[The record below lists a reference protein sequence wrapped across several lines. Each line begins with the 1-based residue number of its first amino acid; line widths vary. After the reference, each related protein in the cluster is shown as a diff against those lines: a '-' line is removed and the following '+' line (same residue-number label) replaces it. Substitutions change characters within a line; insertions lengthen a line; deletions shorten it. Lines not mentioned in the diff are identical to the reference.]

1 MLDAVDADRT
11 DALRSR
17 DRVYCDENHSGRST
31 KRQKLTYGSDR
42 YIDWVLVSS
51 PAFVEGTAAVLDA
64 EVHTKQCAPWS
75 ADNTT
80 RYGSDHYPVS
90 VDFELHPNQ

>member
-1 MLDAVDADRT
+1 MVGEVDAMVREMDAEEARGVQAART
-11 DALRSR
+11 GMQMKMGATPPRA
-17 DRVYCDENHSGRST
+17 
-31 KRQKLTYGSDR
+31 
-42 YIDWVLVSS
+42 S

-64 EVHTKQCAPWS
+64 EVHTKQCAAWS

>member
-1 MLDAVDADRT
+1 M
-11 DALRSR
+11 
-17 DRVYCDENHSGRST
+17 
-31 KRQKLTYGSDR
+31 
-42 YIDWVLVSS
+42 SS

-64 EVHTKQCAPWS
+64 EVHTKQCAAWS